1 MRAVVV
7 RPTKR
12 TGRCLPGQHTGC
24 SEREETQMK
33 QLTNY
38 QRVSQYLVKVFK
50 AINESYFSNELEI
63 PTITIQSNAGSYGH
77 VSVQK
82 VWHNQERQTRE
93 LNISADYL
101 DRPIENV
108 VATLIH
114 EASHLW
120 ALQNHIQDTSNRGVY
135 HNKKFKAIA
144 EGMGH
149 LKVER
154 HPKYGWTVT
163 FPTEDTLDFV
173 IENGFQDIQLVRQP
187 EWQWNGKAQGEPDG
201 ASAKSPVRK
210 PSSTRKYICPCCG
223 NSFRATKDIRVLCLD
238 CNVPFEKEE
247 R

>member
-1 MRAVVV
+1 
-7 RPTKR
+7 
-12 TGRCLPGQHTGC
+12 
-24 SEREETQMK
+24 MK

-50 AINESYFSNELEI
+50 AINERYFRNELEI
-63 PTITIQSNAGSYGH
+63 PTITIQSSTGNYGH

-82 VWHNQERQTRE
+82 VWHNRERQTRE

-154 HPKYGWTVT
+154 HLKYGWTVT

>member
-1 MRAVVV
+1 
-7 RPTKR
+7 
-12 TGRCLPGQHTGC
+12 
-24 SEREETQMK
+24 
-33 QLTNY
+33 
-38 QRVSQYLVKVFK
+38 
-50 AINESYFSNELEI
+50 
-63 PTITIQSNAGSYGH
+63 
-77 VSVQK
+77 
-82 VWHNQERQTRE
+82 
-93 LNISADYL
+93 
-101 DRPIENV
+101 
-108 VATLIH
+108 
-114 EASHLW
+114 
-120 ALQNHIQDTSNRGVY
+120 
-135 HNKKFKAIA
+135 
-144 EGMGH
+144 MGH